1 MRGGFGSRLRN
12 DNQEDIKLREID
24 KATIKLLL
32 KYLKPNSKRLIFAL
46 FAMVIV
52 TASSLAGPYLI
63 KLAVDDYI
71 LQKDFSGLNIIL
83 LLMMMTYGVFWA
95 SSFFQTY
102 LSSYVGEKVVASIR
116 EDLYKHIQNMSI
128 EFYKKRLTG
137 DIMARLTH
145 DVNSLSELV
154 SSGFIHFFN
163 DLLTLLG
170 IMGIMI
176 FLNLKLALISFS
188 LIPIIF
194 FAIFLLGKK
203 MRYAYRDVREK
214 LANLNADVE
223 ENLSGIRLI
232 QAVNREAVN
241 NKNFKRLSWEN
252 FKANLKAVSYFAL
265 LFPAMNI
272 SKVLGEALILIFGG
286 YAVINGQIS
295 LGVLMA
301 FMEYIRRFF
310 SPLADMS
317 QIYNTYQSAAAG
329 LDRINEY
336 LKLKPSVKESENP
349 KNIGKDL
356 KGIIEFK
363 DVEFAYE
370 EESILKNISLK
381 IDKNESFAVVG
392 STGAGKTT
400 FVNLL
405 TRLYDVKKGS
415 IKIDDIDLRDI
426 SFKSLRKAISVV
438 PQNVFLF
445 DTSIKENIRYGNPR
459 ASDKEVKEAAVKIKA
474 HDFIKNLPDGYD
486 TRVGE
491 GGSRLSGGQK
501 QLISFARALIS
512 NPKILIL
519 DEATSSVD
527 AYTEILIQEALD
539 VLLESRTSVMIA
551 HRFTTLKKANRIA
564 VFEKGE
570 IKGLGNHEELMENNE
585 LYRDLYLKQN
595 GI

>member
-12 DNQEDIKLREID
+12 DNQEEIKLREID
-24 KATIKLLL
+24 KDTIKLLF
-32 KYLKPNSKRLIFAL
+32 KYLKPNSKRLSLAFL
-46 FAMVIV
+46 AMVVV

-71 LQKDFSGLNIIL
+71 LQKDFRGLNIIL
-83 LLMMMTYGVFWA
+83 LLMMITYGIFWA

-102 LSSYVGEKVVASIR
+102 LSSYVGEKIVATIR
-116 EDLYKHIQNMSI
+116 EDLYKHIQKMSI
-128 EFYKKRLTG
+128 DFYKKRLTG

-154 SSGFIHFFN
+154 SSGFVHFFN
-163 DLLTLLG
+163 DVLTLLG
-170 IMGIMI
+170 IMVIMI
-176 FLNLKLALISFS
+176 LLNLKLALISFS

-214 LANLNADVE
+214 LAKLNADVE

-241 NKNFKRLSWEN
+241 NKNFKKLSWEN
-252 FKANLKAVSYFAL
+252 LKANLKAVSYFAL

-286 YAVINGQIS
+286 YAVINGHIT
-295 LGVLMA
+295 LGILLA
-301 FMEYIRRFF
+301 FMEYVRRFF

-336 LKLKPSVKESENP
+336 LKIEPTVKESKNP
-349 KNIGKDL
+349 KRIGKNIRG
-356 KGIIEFK
+356 KIEFK
-363 DVEFAYE
+363 DVSFAYE
-370 EESILKNISLK
+370 KELILKNIYLS
-381 IDKNESFAVVG
+381 INENESFAIVG
-392 STGAGKTT
+392 PTGAGKTT

-405 TRLYDVKKGS
+405 TRLYDTKKGS
-415 IKIDDIDLRDI
+415 IAIDGVNIKEID
-426 SFKSLRKAISVV
+426 FKSLRNIISVV
-438 PQNVFLF
+438 PQNVYLF
-445 DTSIKENIRYGNPR
+445 DTTIKENIRYGKPT
-459 ASDKEVKEAAVKIKA
+459 ASDKEIEEAALKVKA
-474 HDFIKNLPDGYD
+474 HDFIEKLPDGYE
-486 TRVGE
+486 TKVGE

-527 AYTEILIQEALD
+527 AYTEVLIQEALD
-539 VLLESRTSVMIA
+539 ILLEGRTAVMIA
-551 HRFTTLKKANRIA
+551 HRFTTLKKASRIA
-564 VFEKGE
+564 VLKNGE
-570 IKGLGNHEELMENNE
+570 ICGLGNHQNLMENNE
-585 LYRDLYLKQN
+585 LYKNLYLKQKQ
-595 GI
+595 

>member
-12 DNQEDIKLREID
+12 DNQEEIKLREID
-24 KATIKLLL
+24 TDTIKLLF
-32 KYLKPNSKRLIFAL
+32 KYLKPNSKILSLAFL
-46 FAMVIV
+46 AMVVV
-52 TASSLAGPYLI
+52 TIASLAGPYLI
-63 KLAVDDYI
+63 KIAVDNYI
-71 LQKDFSGLNIIL
+71 LQKDFRGLNLIL
-83 LLMMMTYGVFWA
+83 FFMLITYGVFWI

-102 LSSYVGEKVVASIR
+102 LSSYVGEKIVATIR
-116 EDLYKHIQNMSI
+116 EDLYKHIQKMSI
-128 EFYKKRLTG
+128 DFYNKRLTG

-163 DLLTLLG
+163 DILTLLG
-170 IMGIMI
+170 IMLIMI

-188 LIPIIF
+188 MIPIIF

-214 LANLNADVE
+214 LSKLNADVE

-241 NKNFKRLSWEN
+241 NKNFKKLSWEN
-252 FKANLKAVSYFAL
+252 LKANLKAVSYFAL

-295 LGVLMA
+295 LGILLA
-301 FMEYIRRFF
+301 FMEYVRRFF

-336 LKLKPSVKESENP
+336 LKIEPIVKESKNP
-349 KNIGKDL
+349 VRIEQNIRGE
-356 KGIIEFK
+356 IEFK
-363 DVEFAYE
+363 GVSFAYE
-370 EESILKNISLK
+370 EKLILKNIHL
-381 IDKNESFAVVG
+381 IINENENFAIVG

-400 FVNLL
+400 FVKLL
-405 TRLYDVKKGS
+405 TRLYDVEKGS
-415 IKIDDIDLRDI
+415 IKIDGFNIKEI
-426 SFKSLRKAISVV
+426 GFKSLRNIISVV
-438 PQNVFLF
+438 PQNVYLF
-445 DTSIKENIRYGNPR
+445 DTTIKENIRYGKPS
-459 ASDKEVKEAAVKIKA
+459 ASDKEVKAAALKVRA
-474 HDFIKNLPDGYD
+474 HDFIKKLPDGYE
-486 TRVGE
+486 TKVGE

-527 AYTEILIQEALD
+527 AYTEVLIQEALD
-539 VLLESRTSVMIA
+539 NLLKGRTAVMIA
-551 HRFTTLKKANRIA
+551 HRFTTLKKASRIA
-564 VFEKGE
+564 VFKNGE
-570 IKGLGNHEELMENNE
+570 ICGLGSHEKLMENNE
-585 LYRDLYLKQN
+585 LYKNLYLKQM
-595 GI
+595 II

>member
-12 DNQEDIKLREID
+12 DNQEEIKLREID
-24 KATIKLLL
+24 KDTIKLLF
-32 KYLKPNSKRLIFAL
+32 KYLKPNSKRLSLAFL
-46 FAMVIV
+46 AMVVV
-52 TASSLAGPYLI
+52 TASSLTGPYLI

-71 LQKDFSGLNIIL
+71 LQKDFRGLNIIL
-83 LLMMMTYGVFWA
+83 LFMMITYGIFWI

-102 LSSYVGEKVVASIR
+102 FSSYVGEKIVATIR

-128 EFYKKRLTG
+128 DFYKKRLTG

-163 DLLTLLG
+163 DLLTLIG
-170 IMGIMI
+170 IMVIMI

-203 MRYAYRDVREK
+203 MRFAYRDVREK
-214 LANLNADVE
+214 LAKLNADVE

-232 QAVNREAVN
+232 QAINREAVN
-241 NKNFKRLSWEN
+241 NKNFKKLSWEN
-252 FKANLKAVSYFAL
+252 LKANLKAVSYFAL

-295 LGVLMA
+295 LGILLA
-301 FMEYIRRFF
+301 FMEYVRRFF

-336 LKLKPSVKESENP
+336 LKIEPTVKESKNP
-349 KNIGKDL
+349 IKIGKNIRGE
-356 KGIIEFK
+356 IEYK
-363 DVEFAYE
+363 DVSFAYE
-370 EESILKNISLK
+370 EELILKNIHLN
-381 IDKNESFAVVG
+381 INENESFAIVG
-392 STGAGKTT
+392 ATGAGKTT

-405 TRLYDVKKGS
+405 TRLYDAKKGS
-415 IKIDDIDLRDI
+415 ITIDGVNIKEID
-426 SFKSLRKAISVV
+426 FKSLRNIISVV
-438 PQNVFLF
+438 PQNVYLF
-445 DTSIKENIRYGNPR
+445 DTTIKENIRYGKPS
-459 ASDKEVKEAAVKIKA
+459 ASDKEIEEAALKVRA
-474 HDFIKNLPDGYD
+474 HDFIIKLPDGYE
-486 TRVGE
+486 TKVGE

-527 AYTEILIQEALD
+527 AYTEVLIQEALEI
-539 VLLESRTSVMIA
+539 LLEGRTAVMIA

-564 VFEKGE
+564 VFKNGK
-570 IKGLGNHEELMENNE
+570 ICGLGNHEELIENNE
-585 LYRDLYLKQN
+585 LYKNLYLKQKQ
-595 GI
+595 

>member
-12 DNQEDIKLREID
+12 DNQEEIKLREID
-24 KATIKLLL
+24 KDTIKLLF
-32 KYLKPNSKRLIFAL
+32 KYLKPNSKRLSLAFL
-46 FAMVIV
+46 AMVVV

-71 LQKDFSGLNIIL
+71 LQKDFRGLNIIL
-83 LLMMMTYGVFWA
+83 LFMMITYGIFWI

-102 LSSYVGEKVVASIR
+102 LSSYVGEKIVASIR

-128 EFYKKRLTG
+128 DFYKKRLTG

-154 SSGFIHFFN
+154 SSGFVHFFN

-170 IMGIMI
+170 IMVIMI
-176 FLNLKLALISFS
+176 LLNLKLALISFS

-214 LANLNADVE
+214 LAKLNADVE

-241 NKNFKRLSWEN
+241 NKNFKKLSWEN
-252 FKANLKAVSYFAL
+252 LKANLKAVSYFAL

-286 YAVINGQIS
+286 YAVINGHIT
-295 LGVLMA
+295 LGILLA
-301 FMEYIRRFF
+301 FMEYVRRFF

-336 LKLKPSVKESENP
+336 LKIEPTVKESKNP
-349 KNIGKDL
+349 KRIGKNIRG
-356 KGIIEFK
+356 KIEFK
-363 DVEFAYE
+363 DVSFAYE
-370 EESILKNISLK
+370 KELILKNIYLS
-381 IDKNESFAVVG
+381 INENESFAIVG
-392 STGAGKTT
+392 PTGAGKTT

-405 TRLYDVKKGS
+405 TRLYDAKKGS
-415 IKIDDIDLRDI
+415 IAIDGVDIKEID
-426 SFKSLRKAISVV
+426 FKSLRNIISVV
-438 PQNVFLF
+438 PQNVYLF
-445 DTSIKENIRYGNPR
+445 DTTIKENIRYGKPT
-459 ASDKEVKEAAVKIKA
+459 ASDKEIEEAALKVKA
-474 HDFIKNLPDGYD
+474 HDFIEKLPDGYE
-486 TRVGE
+486 TKVGE

-527 AYTEILIQEALD
+527 AYTEVLIQEALD
-539 VLLESRTSVMIA
+539 ILLDGRTAVMIA
-551 HRFTTLKKANRIA
+551 HRFTTLKKASRIA
-564 VFEKGE
+564 VLKNGE
-570 IKGLGNHEELMENNE
+570 ICGLGNHQNLMENNE
-585 LYRDLYLKQN
+585 LYKNLYLKQKQ
-595 GI
+595 